1 MRRISKKELLSI
13 PNLMGY
19 FRLIMI
25 PVFVWLYLK
34 ASTDADYYRAAI
46 VMGIS
51 SITDMFD
58 GMIARKFNMIT
69 EFGKFLDPL
78 ADKLTHGAILLCLWS
93 RYPLILLLLVL
104 FVLKEGFMLVMG
116 AIKLREGKKLNGAK
130 WFGKCCTA
138 LLFVVLFLLLLFPH
152 NPARELSP
160 VSATTTPEGMILL
173 CAAAMFITL
182 LLYIPVFRSM

>member
-1 MRRISKKELLSI
+1 MRHIPKKELLSI

-25 PVFVWLYLK
+25 PVFVWLYLR

-69 EFGKFLDPL
+69 EFGKLLDPL

-93 RYPLILLLLVL
+93 RYPLINLQRGQPNKST
-104 FVLKEGFMLVMG
+104 LKC
-116 AIKLREGKKLNGAK
+116 KKYAK
-130 WFGKCCTA
+130 SRKNSCK
-138 LLFVVLFLLLLFPH
+138 
-152 NPARELSP
+152 N
-160 VSATTTPEGMILL
+160 
-173 CAAAMFITL
+173 
-182 LLYIPVFRSM
+182 

>member
-1 MRRISKKELLSI
+1 MTHIPKKELLSI

-69 EFGKFLDPL
+69 EFGKILHPV
-78 ADKLTHGAILLCLWS
+78 AEKMTTGAIRQCLWS
-93 RYPLILLLLVL
+93 R
-104 FVLKEGFMLVMG
+104 
-116 AIKLREGKKLNGAK
+116 
-130 WFGKCCTA
+130 
-138 LLFVVLFLLLLFPH
+138 
-152 NPARELSP
+152 
-160 VSATTTPEGMILL
+160 
-173 CAAAMFITL
+173 
-182 LLYIPVFRSM
+182 